1 MQKALLDDK
10 PKGIADCVEWA
21 RLHWEDQYANQIKQL
36 LFNFPP
42 DQVTSSGQPFWS
54 GPKRCPE
61 PLVFDINDP
70 MHLDYIYAGAN
81 LRAAVY
87 GIPQV
92 RDRQKIAELVQ
103 QVKVRESRVTTMSIA
118 SMNNSMSIVLTGARV

>member
-10 PKGIADCVEWA
+10 PKGFADCVEWA

-61 PLVFDINDP
+61 PLVFDFNDP

-103 QVKVRESRVTTMSIA
+103 QVKVRE
-118 SMNNSMSIVLTGARV
+118 

>member
-10 PKGIADCVEWA
+10 PKGFADCVEWA

-61 PLVFDINDP
+61 PLVFDVNNP

-103 QVKVRESRVTTMSIA
+103 QVKVSTGKGTTLI
-118 SMNNSMSIVLTGARV
+118 ITDD

>member
-1 MQKALLDDK
+1 M
-10 PKGIADCVEWA
+10 EWA

-42 DQVTSSGQPFWS
+42 EQVTSSGQPFWS

-61 PLVFDINDP
+61 PLVFDVNEP
-70 MHLDYIYAGAN
+70 MHLDYIYAAAN
-81 LRAAVY
+81 LRAEVY

-103 QVKVRESRVTTMSIA
+103 QVKVRIGDNSKSI
-118 SMNNSMSIVLTGARV
+118 